1 MKLFSLEVQKTFCR
15 WRTYIGFA
23 AVFGAVVLLEIIIK
37 LNEQTM
43 ARNFAGNLNADFL
56 VSGNILNVWTITTF
70 VMNSLYVHVPF
81 LIALVAGDMV
91 SSEGTSGTIR
101 FLLIRPPS
109 RSRIIFSKYLTM
121 LFYTAAIIAFLAVLC
136 IGIGYAFFGSG
147 DVIRFQASI
156 PHIVILPEQ
165 IAASRT
171 LLAFLAA
178 MLSMSVVGSLAFL
191 FSTLV
196 DNSIGPIIG
205 AMAVVIIFLII
216 GNLPF
221 ESLESVRPYLFTTY
235 MNIWQLLL
243 DEPINW
249 TEVGK
254 YSLAL
259 LCHDALF
266 FGISY
271 FVFLRKD
278 IKS

>member
-1 MKLFSLEVQKTFCR
+1 MRLFALEVQKTFRR

-23 AVFGAVVLLEIIIK
+23 AVASVVILLEIIIK
-37 LNEQTM
+37 MNEAEM
-43 ARNFAGNLNADFL
+43 VRSFAGNLNTDFL
-56 VSGNILNVWTITTF
+56 VTGNILNVWTITTF
-70 VMNSLYVHVPF
+70 IMNSLYVHVPF

-109 RSRIIFSKYLTM
+109 RSRIIFAKYFTM
-121 LFYTAAIIAFLAVLC
+121 LLYTAILIIFLAVLC
-136 IGIGYAFFGSG
+136 TGIGLAFFGSG
-147 DVIRFQASI
+147 DVIRLQPGI
-156 PHIVILPEQ
+156 PRIVILPEH

-171 LLAFLAA
+171 LLAFLSAI
-178 MLSMSVVGSLAFL
+178 LSMSVVGSLAFL

-205 AMAVVIIFLII
+205 SMAVVIIFFIV

-221 ESLESVRPYLFTTY
+221 DSLEALRPYLFTTY
-235 MNIWQLLL
+235 MNIWQLFL
-243 DEPINW
+243 DEPIKWND
-249 TEVGK
+249 VGK
-254 YSLAL
+254 YSLTL
-259 LCHDALF
+259 LGHDALF
-266 FGISY
+266 FAISY

>member
-1 MKLFSLEVQKTFCR
+1 MKLFMLEVQKTFRR

-23 AVFGAVVLLEIIIK
+23 AVAGAVILLEVIIK
-37 LNEQTM
+37 LNEAGM
-43 ARNFAGNLNADFL
+43 ARSFAGNLNTDFI

-91 SSEGTSGTIR
+91 SSEGTAGTIR

-109 RSRIIFSKYLTM
+109 RSRIILSKYLTM
-121 LFYTAAIIAFLAVLC
+121 LFYTAALIVFLALLC
-136 IGIGYAFFGSG
+136 VGIGFAFFGSG
-147 DVIRFQASI
+147 DVIRVQAGI
-156 PHIVILPEQ
+156 PSIVILPER

-171 LLAFLAA
+171 LLAFLSAI
-178 MLSMSVVGSLAFL
+178 LSMSVVGSLAFL

-196 DNSIGPIIG
+196 ENSIGPIIG
-205 AMAVVIIFLII
+205 SMAVVIIFFIV

-221 ESLESVRPYLFTTY
+221 DSLEAVRPYLFTSY
-235 MNIWQLLL
+235 MSIWQLFL
-243 DEPINW
+243 DDPINW
-249 TEVGK
+249 GEVGK

-259 LCHDALF
+259 LANDALF
-266 FGISY
+266 FAISF
-271 FVFLRKD
+271 FVFFRKD

>member
-1 MKLFSLEVQKTFCR
+1 MRLFALEVQKTFRR

-23 AVFGAVVLLEIIIK
+23 AVAGAVILLEIIIK
-37 LNEQTM
+37 LNEAAM
-43 ARNFAGNLNADFL
+43 AKSFTGNLNADFL
-56 VSGNILNVWTITTF
+56 VSGNILNVWTITTI

-91 SSEGTSGTIR
+91 SCEGTSGTIR

-109 RSRIIFSKYLTM
+109 RSRIILSKYLTM
-121 LFYTAAIIAFLAVLC
+121 LFYTAALIVFLAVLC
-136 IGIGYAFFGSG
+136 VGIGLAFFGSG
-147 DVIRFQASI
+147 DVIRFQAGI
-156 PHIVILPEQ
+156 PHIVILPER

-171 LLAFLAA
+171 LLAFVAA
-178 MLSMSVVGSLAFL
+178 ILSMSVIGSLAFL

-205 AMAVVIIFLII
+205 SMAVVIIFLIV

-221 ESLESVRPYLFTTY
+221 ESLEAVRPYLFTTY
-235 MNIWQLLL
+235 MNIWQLFL

-249 TEVGK
+249 GDVAR

-259 LCHDALF
+259 LGHDALF

-271 FVFLRKD
+271 FVFLKKD

>member
-1 MKLFSLEVQKTFCR
+1 VRLFRLEVQKTFRR

-23 AVFGAVVLLEIIIK
+23 AVAGAVILLEIIVK
-37 LNEQTM
+37 MNEAGM
-43 ARNFAGNLNADFL
+43 ARGFAGNLNTDFI

-70 VMNSLYVHVPF
+70 IMNSLYVHVPF

-91 SSEGTSGTIR
+91 SAEGTSGTIR

-109 RSRIIFSKYLTM
+109 RSRIILSKYLTM
-121 LFYTAAIIAFLAVLC
+121 LFYTSALIVFLAVLC
-136 IGIGYAFFGSG
+136 IGIGLAFFGSG
-147 DVIRFQASI
+147 DVIRIQAGI
-156 PHIVILPEQ
+156 PHIVILPEH

-178 MLSMSVVGSLAFL
+178 IISMSVVGSLAFL

-205 AMAVVIIFLII
+205 SMAVVIIFLIV

-221 ESLESVRPYLFTTY
+221 ESLESIRPYLFTTY
-235 MNIWQLLL
+235 MNVWQLLL
-243 DEPINW
+243 DDPIDWGN
-249 TEVGK
+249 VAK
-254 YSLAL
+254 YTLAL
-259 LCHDALF
+259 LGHDVLF

>member
-1 MKLFSLEVQKTFCR
+1 MKLFTLEVQKTFRR

-23 AVFGAVVLLEIIIK
+23 AVAGAVILLEVIIK
-37 LNEQTM
+37 LNEDGM
-43 ARNFAGNLNADFL
+43 ARSFAGNLNTDFI

-91 SSEGTSGTIR
+91 SSEGTAGTIR

-109 RSRIIFSKYLTM
+109 RSKIIFSKYLTM
-121 LFYTAAIIAFLAVLC
+121 LFYTAALIVFLAVLC
-136 IGIGYAFFGSG
+136 VGIGLAFFGSG
-147 DVIRFQASI
+147 DVIRIQAGI
-156 PHIVILPEQ
+156 PSIVILPEK

-171 LLAFLAA
+171 LLAFLSAI
-178 MLSMSVVGSLAFL
+178 LSMSVVGSLAFL

-196 DNSIGPIIG
+196 ENSIGPIIG
-205 AMAVVIIFLII
+205 SMAVVIIFFIV

-221 ESLESVRPYLFTTY
+221 DSLEAVRPYLFTSY
-235 MNIWQLLL
+235 MSIWQLFL
-243 DEPINW
+243 DDPINW
-249 TEVGK
+249 NEVGK

-259 LCHDALF
+259 LVNDGLF
-266 FGISY
+266 FAISF

>member
-1 MKLFSLEVQKTFCR
+1 MKLFALEVQKTFRR

-23 AVFGAVVLLEIIIK
+23 AVAGAVILLEIIIK
-37 LNEQTM
+37 MNEASM
-43 ARNFAGNLNADFL
+43 AKGFAGNLNSDFL

-109 RSRIIFSKYLTM
+109 RSKIILSKYLTM
-121 LFYTAAIIAFLAVLC
+121 LFYTSALIVFLAVLC

-147 DVIRFQASI
+147 DVIRFQSGI
-156 PHIVILPEQ
+156 PHIVILPEH

-171 LLAFLAA
+171 LLAFVAA
-178 MLSMSVVGSLAFL
+178 ILSMSVVGSLAFL

-205 AMAVVIIFLII
+205 SMAVVIIFLIV

-221 ESLESVRPYLFTTY
+221 ESLEAIRPYLFTTY

-249 TEVGK
+249 SEVGK
-254 YSLAL
+254 YALAL
-259 LCHDALF
+259 LGHDALF
-266 FGISY
+266 LGISY
-271 FVFLRKD
+271 FVFVRKD

>member
-1 MKLFSLEVQKTFCR
+1 MTLFSLEVQKTFRR

-23 AVFGAVVLLEIIIK
+23 AVAGAVILLEIIIK
-37 LNEQTM
+37 MNEASM
-43 ARNFAGNLNADFL
+43 AKGFAGNLNSDFL

-91 SSEGTSGTIR
+91 SSEGASGTIR

-109 RSRIIFSKYLTM
+109 RSRIILSKYLTM
-121 LFYTAAIIAFLAVLC
+121 LFYTAALIVFLAVLC

-147 DVIRFQASI
+147 DVIRFQSGI
-156 PHIVILPEQ
+156 PHIVILPEH
-165 IAASRT
+165 IAESRT
-171 LLAFLAA
+171 LLAFVAA
-178 MLSMSVVGSLAFL
+178 ILSMSVVGSLAFL

-205 AMAVVIIFLII
+205 SMAVVIIFLIV

-221 ESLESVRPYLFTTY
+221 ESLEAIRPYLFTTY

-249 TEVGK
+249 GEVGK
-254 YSLAL
+254 YALAL
-259 LCHDALF
+259 LGHDALF